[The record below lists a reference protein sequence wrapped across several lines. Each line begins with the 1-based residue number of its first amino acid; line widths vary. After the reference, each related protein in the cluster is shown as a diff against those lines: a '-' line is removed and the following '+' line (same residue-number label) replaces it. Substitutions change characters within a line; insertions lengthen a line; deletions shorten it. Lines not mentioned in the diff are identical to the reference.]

1 MSETMMIIRKY
12 SNELEAIV
20 AQTALEANNIAAL
33 VLRDDAGGM
42 LPVLHLLYPV
52 RLAVRA
58 IDAAR
63 ANEILNSSVT
73 ENDSADATNPW
84 AGDSPDDK

>member
-1 MSETMMIIRKY
+1 MIIRKY
-12 SNELEAIV
+12 PNELEAIV
-20 AQTALEANNIAAL
+20 AQTALQANNIAAL

-58 IDAAR
+58 VDAAR
-63 ANEILNSSVT
+63 AIEILNSTAS
-73 ENDSADATNPW
+73 NDEHDGGDATPPSG
-84 AGDSPDDK
+84 GDSSDGK